1 MAKDFNEEKERL
13 LSVADFLLG
22 RVYPHDFGM
31 DLVFDDLND
40 NDRKTLEEWYRDV
53 EEFAE
58 VYGLKCHGERLRG
71 IGPLADHNQVSKV
84 RIQETCNI
92 VERI

>member
-40 NDRKTLEEWYRDV
+40 NDRKTLEEWY
-53 EEFAE
+53 
-58 VYGLKCHGERLRG
+58 
-71 IGPLADHNQVSKV
+71 P
-84 RIQETCNI
+84 RI
-92 VERI
+92 